1 MMNKKRWWFVS
12 RQSFIFQT
20 APRSGLSPRSK
31 FKRPGCWKSPLHTL
45 LYSANSGSDH
55 IFCNQFYFHF
65 TKQRFQQNK
74 KKRKRTKKI
83 PYFRML
89 QIDTV
94 HRAGESIELDV
105 DTQEAGDGQLAAV
118 AIGPKGDAVPVEIIA
133 NRNRT
138 FTLKLLTS
146 RGGRWVIKFLLS
158 Y

>member
-1 MMNKKRWWFVS
+1 MK
-12 RQSFIFQT
+12 
-20 APRSGLSPRSK
+20 P
-31 FKRPGCWKSPLHTL
+31 
-45 LYSANSGSDH
+45 
-55 IFCNQFYFHF
+55 
-65 TKQRFQQNK
+65 
-74 KKRKRTKKI
+74 KRTKKI

-146 RGGRWVIKFLLS
+146 RGGRWVLEFLLS